1 MKQNKDEQTP
11 HSADALVTEAADTT
25 QTNDAATI
33 ASQPPTAVPSRK
45 KKTCRRKKALWIS
58 LLVLLA
64 ALLILLVWFFFI
76 YAPKTD
82 DAVPVRGDVR
92 DKYVTPKSDGNAAQ
106 DDTAAPTITDT
117 ARKKGVYNFLLVGVD
132 KLASLSDVMMLAQF
146 DTVQK
151 KVNVVQIPR
160 DTYFFNGYYGTKLNS
175 YFASAYRTAAAG
187 GDADAYSSAVHAL
200 KEFYESA
207 LCVKIDYCLCV
218 DTAGFRDVID
228 AIGGV
233 DFNVPMDMHY
243 EDPEQGLYIH
253 LNAGYQHLDGDKAEQ
268 FVRYR
273 AGYAEGDIGR
283 LNAQKRFLTAAAYQL
298 QDRMSLQTLVDLSG
312 VVLEYMT
319 TDLNVAE
326 AAYFAKEAYSVT
338 KADISFVTLPGAA
351 TWSDSMSVYVLYK
364 ENVRRLVNSCL
375 NVYHTEITDELLDP
389 YGYFTNPYDSGIQ
402 YYYMSDYVE
411 DAAVP
416 VTAEAL
422 SEEAIQ

>member
-1 MKQNKDEQTP
+1 M
-11 HSADALVTEAADTT
+11 
-25 QTNDAATI
+25 
-33 ASQPPTAVPSRK
+33 
-45 KKTCRRKKALWIS
+45 
-58 LLVLLA
+58 
-64 ALLILLVWFFFI
+64 
-76 YAPKTD
+76 
-82 DAVPVRGDVR
+82 
-92 DKYVTPKSDGNAAQ
+92 
-106 DDTAAPTITDT
+106 
-117 ARKKGVYNFLLVGVD
+117 YNFLLVGVD

-389 YGYFTNPYDSGIQ
+389 YGYFTNPYDSEIQ